1 MLKHESHTATRRL
14 ALVDALRALTATAV
28 AWHHFVLYG
37 PVAHWAVPD
46 PGAWIT
52 WLRDYRWFV
61 QVFFAVGG
69 YVMARSMAPRV
80 WNLRQSGLFVVRRY
94 CRLGLPYLA
103 AIAVAIAACALG
115 RGWLSESFVGA
126 PPRVAQILAHVVF
139 LQDILGYE
147 SLSAGLWFV
156 CIDFQLGLICVAMMW
171 LRDAIGPRVG
181 LSQGDS
187 ADGIVMVMAW
197 PLAAASLFYFNMDSA
212 WDPWAIY
219 FFAQFFMGVMVYF
232 GLRSRRFEVAFWL
245 YVAMMVVAVVYSWRW
260 RVAMSLSVGLL
271 LYVGGKLGFMD
282 RWPRSRIVASSG
294 RTSYSLFL
302 LHFPVFVVVST
313 IWVRL
318 DWSRPWEA
326 TAALLVAYA
335 ASLAAA
341 ELFYRGIETPAVRL
355 SRSIS

>member
-1 MLKHESHTATRRL
+1 MGS
-14 ALVDALRALTATAV
+14 
-28 AWHHFVLYG
+28 
-37 PVAHWAVPD
+37 
-46 PGAWIT
+46 
-52 WLRDYRWFV
+52 
-61 QVFFAVGG
+61 VGH
-69 YVMARSMAPRV
+69 
-80 WNLRQSGLFVVRRY
+80 L
-94 CRLGLPYLA
+94 
-103 AIAVAIAACALG
+103 
-115 RGWLSESFVGA
+115 
-126 PPRVAQILAHVVF
+126 
-139 LQDILGYE
+139 
-147 SLSAGLWFV
+147 
-156 CIDFQLGLICVAMMW
+156 
-171 LRDAIGPRVG
+171 
-181 LSQGDS
+181 
-187 ADGIVMVMAW
+187 
-197 PLAAASLFYFNMDSA
+197 
-212 WDPWAIY
+212 

-245 YVAMMVVAVVYSWRW
+245 YVAMMVAAVVYSWRW

-282 RWPRSRIVASSG
+282 RWPPSRIVASLG

-326 TAALLVAYA
+326 TAGLLVAYA